1 MFQNKIQVHV
11 YLFTKTLSLTDR
23 MRCSQQ
29 GFLWSLRKMIHY
41 CCCDCSFHTHS
52 SDAHTLRKIKLKR
65 IWLAIHSFLGPGP
78 RSWENCCAVEMR
90 DFRFSR
96 YCKWYF
102 IQQIV
107 GPWFSQ
113 ILECKHEKCATP
125 GAGTGELAWG
135 GCTRPPASWCQL
147 SCSPGAWSADVLVR
161 LVLMC

>member
-11 YLFTKTLSLTDR
+11 YTHQNTITDR
-23 MRCSQQ
+23 SYEMFKAGGCMKFEKDDSQLSMRLFISHPQA
-29 GFLWSLRKMIHY
+29 LML
-41 CCCDCSFHTHS
+41 THWERLS
-52 SDAHTLRKIKLKR
+52 WKEYDLPFT
-65 IWLAIHSFLGPGP
+65 PGP
-78 RSWENCCAVEMR
+78 WTLFLRELLCTVDKGN
-90 DFRFSR
+90 FRFSR